1 MKKLHL
7 SFRFIKTVLFMFI
20 CPILLLSC
28 GSKDDSSDDYVAPQP
43 TPTKPQDPAPAN
55 GGDTTNPTN
64 GGDNANPV
72 TPVTPAE
79 TNTTNTENG
88 IEVDSVTGTKYYI
101 TLTTNEVKN
110 SKISENNATL
120 PSSGNPGA
128 TIKTDGTIALN
139 TDADVMKNAVSAN
152 ITTSLYK
159 DETTVTKKYYTDE
172 NRSIPASEKQDD
184 VTKTTTYHAEV
195 VVSGQDLKIMIKS
208 QNYPTT
214 KNVDVKQYFDAK
226 TQLDAV
232 VNMATVNFDENSD
245 DAFKK
250 RAVDL
255 VKEYAESEGITDLAN
270 DKITFTG
277 ITSVTPRYGY
287 DYESD
292 LAGTTFNVKMSDI
305 RGQNNQFDD
314 SIVKTNEP
322 NKLLIYGVSSYTYE
336 DDGDDMRAMKFA
348 DSVKNVNIDLENK
361 ETSLVYMYAG
371 GVVAKNANVSLSNTD
386 NAKLSGSFSMDG
398 AEGSNTLK
406 ESALIK
412 ALKTSSKLPNFN
424 SLITAYEA
432 SEENQNLYGTGID
445 EVINNYYT
453 KNAGSKINPTFKSV
467 YFNAK
472 KFLEDKGEDMF
483 SETGYND
490 NSAYELS
497 ANAAALM
504 MNGGVNVSNVAITG
518 TNSTGK
524 TSLGGTR
531 TNIYTTTD
539 WSSITNLTGEDR
551 GIIYFANKTPSYKHV
566 GGSDAKVILG
576 TKKAY
581 NANAKYIPH
590 TLDISALD
598 KTVQDSIDIGSM
610 NGTIYFS
617 SDVNRAIPGTT
628 NAYIFGSTYR
638 GTLDYTYTN
647 AAWEKYGNT
656 KNDADL
662 KAGKVDASKYSKISL
677 LNDIELSPVE
687 KLLFN
692 NQRTYG

>member
-214 KNVDVKQYFDAK
+214 KTVDVKQYFDAK

-292 LAGTTFNVKMSDI
+292 LAGTTFNVKMSDVETI
-305 RGQNNQFDD
+305 NTSDASKD
-314 SIVKTNEP
+314 
-322 NKLLIYGVSSYTYE
+322 LISNVSSYVYQNINSTYLRAIKFS
-336 DDGDDMRAMKFA
+336 DD
-348 DSVKNVNIDLENK
+348 VKKLNVDLGST
-361 ETSLVYMYAG
+361 ETDLTYKYQG
-371 GVVAKNANVSLSNTD
+371 GVIAKNATVSFSNAN
-386 NAKLSGSFSMDG
+386 NAKLSGSMYS
-398 AEGSNTLK
+398 EQLKNNTLFSGLSK
-406 ESALIK
+406 DENLPELSIK
-412 ALKTSSKLPNFN
+412 LMNINGDTGNDDDA
-424 SLITAYEA
+424 
-432 SEENQNLYGTGID
+432 NLYGTGID
-445 EVINNYYT
+445 KIVDNYHNHNKLSSVNITKSIYT
-453 KNAGSKINPTFKSV
+453 AFN
-467 YFNAK
+467 FNAK

-504 MNGGVNVSNVAITG
+504 MNAGVNVSNVAITG

-539 WSSITNLTGEDR
+539 WSSITNSGGEDR
-551 GIIYFANKTPSYKHV
+551 GIIYFANKTPSYNRI
-566 GGSDAKVILG
+566 GGSNAKVILG
-576 TKKAY
+576 TKEAY
-581 NANAKYIPH
+581 NANAKYHPH

-598 KTVQDSIDIGSM
+598 KIVQDSIDIGSI

-662 KAGKVDASKYSKISL
+662 KAGKVDASKYRKISL
-677 LNDIELSPVE
+677 LNDIELSPAE

>member
-1 MKKLHL
+1 
-7 SFRFIKTVLFMFI
+7 MFI

-195 VVSGQDLKIMIKS
+195 VVSDQDLKIMIKS

-214 KNVDVKQYFDAK
+214 KTVDVKQYFDAK

-232 VNMATVNFDENSD
+232 VNMATVNFDENPED
-245 DAFKK
+245 TFKK

-292 LAGTTFNVKMSDI
+292 LAGTTFNVKMSDVETI
-305 RGQNNQFDD
+305 NTSETSKD
-314 SIVKTNEP
+314 
-322 NKLLIYGVSSYTYE
+322 LISNVSSYVYTL
-336 DDGDDMRAMKFA
+336 DDTPIK
-348 DSVKNVNIDLENK
+348 SVKFSDDIKYVNIDLENTNTVLTRK
-361 ETSLVYMYAG
+361 YAG
-371 GVVAKNANVSLSNTD
+371 GIIADKASVSLSNASSATLSGNLFTNTNKSDND
-386 NAKLSGSFSMDG
+386 NA
-398 AEGSNTLK
+398 LK
-406 ESALIK
+406 HSALLK
-412 ALKTSSKLPNFN
+412 ALKTSSVLPTFSAKLARF
-424 SLITAYEA
+424 LGEY
-432 SEENQNLYGTGID
+432 SEESKNLYGTGID
-445 EVINNYYT
+445 EVINNYYA
-453 KNAGSKINPTFKSV
+453 KNAGNKMNPTFYCV
-467 YFNAK
+467 NFNAK

-490 NSAYELS
+490 NSAYTLS

-504 MNGGVNVSNVAITG
+504 MNAGVNVSNVAITG

-576 TKKAY
+576 TKEAY

-598 KTVQDSIDIGSM
+598 KIVQESIDIGSM

>member
-1 MKKLHL
+1 
-7 SFRFIKTVLFMFI
+7 
-20 CPILLLSC
+20 
-28 GSKDDSSDDYVAPQP
+28 
-43 TPTKPQDPAPAN
+43 
-55 GGDTTNPTN
+55 
-64 GGDNANPV
+64 
-72 TPVTPAE
+72 
-79 TNTTNTENG
+79 
-88 IEVDSVTGTKYYI
+88 
-101 TLTTNEVKN
+101 
-110 SKISENNATL
+110 
-120 PSSGNPGA
+120 
-128 TIKTDGTIALN
+128 
-139 TDADVMKNAVSAN
+139 
-152 ITTSLYK
+152 
-159 DETTVTKKYYTDE
+159 
-172 NRSIPASEKQDD
+172 
-184 VTKTTTYHAEV
+184 
-195 VVSGQDLKIMIKS
+195 
-208 QNYPTT
+208 
-214 KNVDVKQYFDAK
+214 
-226 TQLDAV
+226 
-232 VNMATVNFDENSD
+232 
-245 DAFKK
+245 
-250 RAVDL
+250 
-255 VKEYAESEGITDLAN
+255 GITDLAN

-292 LAGTTFNVKMSDI
+292 LAGTTFNVKMSDVETI
-305 RGQNNQFDD
+305 NTSETSKD
-314 SIVKTNEP
+314 
-322 NKLLIYGVSSYTYE
+322 LISNVSSYVYTL
-336 DDGDDMRAMKFA
+336 DDTPIK
-348 DSVKNVNIDLENK
+348 SVKFSDDIKYVNIDLENTNTVLTRK
-361 ETSLVYMYAG
+361 YAG
-371 GVVAKNANVSLSNTD
+371 GIIADKASVSLSNASSATLSGNLFTNTNKSDND
-386 NAKLSGSFSMDG
+386 NA
-398 AEGSNTLK
+398 LK
-406 ESALIK
+406 HSALLK
-412 ALKTSSKLPNFN
+412 ALKTSSVLPTFSAKLARF
-424 SLITAYEA
+424 LGEY
-432 SEENQNLYGTGID
+432 SEESKNLYGTGID
-445 EVINNYYT
+445 EVINNYYA
-453 KNAGSKINPTFKSV
+453 KNAGNKMNPTFYCV
-467 YFNAK
+467 NFNAK

-490 NSAYELS
+490 NSAYTLS

-504 MNGGVNVSNVAITG
+504 MNAGVNVSNVAITG

-576 TKKAY
+576 TKEAY

-598 KTVQDSIDIGSM
+598 KIVQESIDIGSM

-677 LNDIELSPVE
+677 LNGIELSPVE